1 MTTLIKLRASLHGAL
16 DRIGYRNSHAC
27 PDTTS
32 NVDPTL
38 HELFVSH
45 EGLSHFDKRRKVA
58 IKAAIDVA
66 GQSEVD
72 DVEPGT
78 EQAILEG
85 EHYSLVIKKNNPAER
100 IDRAKIGT
108 ALRKLGFSMQQADKF
123 MLDITTET
131 KPATSVRAVPKV

>member
-1 MTTLIKLRASLHGAL
+1 
-16 DRIGYRNSHAC
+16 
-27 PDTTS
+27 
-32 NVDPTL
+32 
-38 HELFVSH
+38 
-45 EGLSHFDKRRKVA
+45 LSHFDKRRKVA

>member
-1 MTTLIKLRASLHGAL
+1 VTTLAKMRSSLHSAL
-16 DRIGYRNSHAC
+16 ERIGYRNSHVC
-27 PDTTS
+27 PESKS

-58 IKAAIDVA
+58 IKSAVEVA

-72 DVEPGT
+72 GVEPGT
-78 EQAILEG
+78 EQTVLDG
-85 EHYSLVIKKNNPAER
+85 ECYSLVIKKNNPAER
-100 IDRAKIGT
+100 VDRAKIAT
-108 ALRKLGFSMQQADKF
+108 ALRKHGFSEDQATKF
-123 MLDITTET
+123 MLDIIVET